1 MNRPQGACAVGI
13 LGCKVRFRDFLRRRL
28 LARRRDP
35 LPATGAGA
43 LPVNV
48 RLRAS
53 RPVPPPR
60 CRQSGSA
67 PIEFIS
73 MVPFVLI
80 MMGLIWDL
88 REYVSH
94 RTELAREMYVVAEVI
109 ANEVGPSVAL
119 TSPTSS
125 PSPIEA
131 VIEQAKET
139 LEGRGAGGVRSTGSA
154 GRISV
159 ALVVRGDRR
168 FDPTAAAPHPDCSLD
183 TNPCLPRISHIWPP
197 AGEPEK
203 GRWNGGGDC
212 NNSTQVLDHPS
223 MQLPGPGEHFPL
235 DRPVLPNEIPTDG
248 SPPPPHEEWLSRN
261 LRQQEW
267 WVLVDTCFH
276 SDAGL
281 FGGMVLR
288 GLDFFNVADAAPVLR
303 RRAAWGSVHDYS
315 DCNWCPPP

>member
-1 MNRPQGACAVGI
+1 
-13 LGCKVRFRDFLRRRL
+13 
-28 LARRRDP
+28 
-35 LPATGAGA
+35 
-43 LPVNV
+43 
-48 RLRAS
+48 
-53 RPVPPPR
+53 
-60 CRQSGSA
+60 
-67 PIEFIS
+67 

-109 ANEVGPSVAL
+109 ANELGPSTLSAGDEDTVIKA
-119 TSPTSS
+119 
-125 PSPIEA
+125 A
-131 VIEQAKET
+131 VEQAKDT
-139 LEGRGAGGVRSTGSA
+139 LQGRGAGGVRSTGSA

-159 ALVVRGDRR
+159 ALVVRGDHL
-168 FDPTAAAPHPDCSLD
+168 DPAVAPDPDCSLD
-183 TNPCLPRISHIWPP
+183 KNPCLPRISHIWPP
-197 AGEPEK
+197 ATAPEE
-203 GRWNGGGDC
+203 GQWNGGGDC
-212 NNSTQVLDHPS
+212 ANSTRFANPS
-223 MQLPGPGEHFPL
+223 SMPLPDKGDHFPV
-235 DRPVLPNEIPTDG
+235 DQPVLPDEIPTDG
-248 SPPPPHEEWLSRN
+248 SPPPHDKWLSRN

>member
-1 MNRPQGACAVGI
+1 
-13 LGCKVRFRDFLRRRL
+13 
-28 LARRRDP
+28 
-35 LPATGAGA
+35 
-43 LPVNV
+43 
-48 RLRAS
+48 
-53 RPVPPPR
+53 
-60 CRQSGSA
+60 
-67 PIEFIS
+67 

-109 ANEVGPSVAL
+109 ANEVGPSTLGAGNENIA
-119 TSPTSS
+119 
-125 PSPIEA
+125 IEA
-131 VIEQAKET
+131 VIKQAKET

-159 ALVVRGDRR
+159 ALVVRGDRQ
-168 FDPTAAAPHPDCSLD
+168 DPAAAAPHPDCSLD
-183 TNPCLPRISHIWPP
+183 TNWCLPRISHRWPP
-197 AGEPEK
+197 VGEPEK

-212 NNSTQVLDHPS
+212 NSSTQVLDHPS
-223 MQLPGPGEHFPL
+223 MELPDKGKHFPV
-235 DRPVLPNEIPTDG
+235 DRRVLPNEIPTDVL
-248 SPPPPHEEWLSRN
+248 PPPTHDEWLSRN

>member
-1 MNRPQGACAVGI
+1 
-13 LGCKVRFRDFLRRRL
+13 
-28 LARRRDP
+28 
-35 LPATGAGA
+35 
-43 LPVNV
+43 
-48 RLRAS
+48 
-53 RPVPPPR
+53 
-60 CRQSGSA
+60 
-67 PIEFIS
+67 

-109 ANEVGPSVAL
+109 ANELGPSTLSAGDEDIVIKA
-119 TSPTSS
+119 
-125 PSPIEA
+125 A
-131 VIEQAKET
+131 VDQAKET
-139 LEGRGAGGVRSTGSA
+139 LQGRGAGGVRSTGSA

-168 FDPTAAAPHPDCSLD
+168 VSTATVADPECSLGK
-183 TNPCLPRISHIWPP
+183 NWCLPRISHRWPP
-197 AGEPEK
+197 VGEPEK

-212 NNSTQVLDHPS
+212 NSSAQVLDHPS
-223 MQLPGPGEHFPL
+223 MELPDKGEHFPQ
-235 DRPVLPNEIPTDG
+235 DRPVLPDEIPTDVL
-248 SPPPPHEEWLSRN
+248 PPPTHDEWLSRN